1 MFFIRINELTVA
13 NERLKI
19 QVSEKEKS
27 VQALQ
32 RTIAALEQQVAA
44 DQTENETA
52 RALREETE
60 SLHTALRYV
69 RKECVL

>member
-1 MFFIRINELTVA
+1 MA

-27 VQALQ
+27 VGLLQ
-32 RTIAALEQQVAA
+32 RSVSTLEQQVAA

-52 RALREETE
+52 RGLREETE
-60 SLHTALRYV
+60 TLHAALR
-69 RKECVL
+69 

>member
-1 MFFIRINELTVA
+1 MSLIVS

-27 VQALQ
+27 VGLLQ
-32 RTIAALEQQVAA
+32 RSVSTLEQQVAA

-52 RALREETE
+52 RGLREETE
-60 SLHTALRYV
+60 TLHAALR
-69 RKECVL
+69 